1 MRAVVK
7 LGFRYVWIDRYCIW
21 QDDQIHKMSQVERMD
36 QIYSDAELTIVAVGA
51 KDPGYGLPGLTLSRT
66 QHVPIN
72 KRIGERHLVGKFS
85 HHWQLNEVSKSKWAT
100 RGWTFQE
107 TCLSRRRLYFSNY
120 EVSFECHDMMCFEH
134 LTQPHAYEGSLEH
147 RERPEWNQIN
157 NPHGIWAVIS
167 NYCERQLSSSSD
179 RLAAITGV
187 LNRWAKVNQGCA
199 SYWGIPVVASG
210 TEPLSGASSKQAFLA
225 GLHWQLQARTGKA
238 GLARL
243 SEFPSWSWVSQNGRC
258 LFGHPYYHIIP
269 PNLEDVSKEFDAEV
283 WIETPDGKA
292 VEWSVFRDGSG
303 LERSSLKWSRY
314 IHLEC
319 WSFQTGSF
327 YLQELRHTPGSRSPV
342 TILYVPVTNRPNDA
356 DEKTTI
362 IARLL
367 PDSGFGN
374 LSRLKRRDLTA
385 VTFSPVE
392 HSAFALVLDIVA
404 GDTLRVGILELAK
417 LIDRDTFESA
427 EAFRGHLDPA
437 QFAATRRRVRLG

>member
-1 MRAVVK
+1 
-7 LGFRYVWIDRYCIW
+7 
-21 QDDQIHKMSQVERMD
+21 MSQVERMD

-66 QHVPIN
+66 QHIPIN
-72 KRIGERHLVGKFS
+72 QRIGERHLVGKFS

-100 RGWTFQE
+100 RGWSFQE

-134 LTQPHAYEGSLEH
+134 LTQPLAYEGSLEH
-147 RERPEWNQIN
+147 RERPEWNHIN
-157 NPHGIWAVIS
+157 SPHGIRAVIA
-167 NYCERQLSSSSD
+167 NYCKRQLSFSSD

-187 LNRWAKVNQGCA
+187 LNRWAKVNKGCA

-225 GLHWQLQARTGKA
+225 GLHWQLQARTRKA

-243 SEFPSWSWVSQNGRC
+243 SEFPSWSWVSQGGRC

-269 PNLEDVSKEFDAEV
+269 PNLEDVSKLFDAEV
-283 WIETPDGKA
+283 WVERPDGKS
-292 VEWSVFRDGSG
+292 VELSVFRDESG
-303 LERSSLKWSRY
+303 LEQSCLKWSRY

-327 YLQELRHTPGSRSPV
+327 CLQELRHTSGSRSPV
-342 TILYVPVTNRPNDA
+342 TILYVPVTNHPNAA
-356 DEKTTI
+356 DENTTI

-374 LSRLKRRDLTA
+374 LSRLKGRDLTA

-392 HSAFALVLDIVA
+392 HSTFALVLDIVA
-404 GDTLRVGILELAK
+404 GDTLRVGILELAGSSTGTRSNPQRHSGAT
-417 LIDRDTFESA
+417 LTLLSLPQ
-427 EAFRGHLDPA
+427 RG
-437 QFAATRRRVRLG
+437 VV